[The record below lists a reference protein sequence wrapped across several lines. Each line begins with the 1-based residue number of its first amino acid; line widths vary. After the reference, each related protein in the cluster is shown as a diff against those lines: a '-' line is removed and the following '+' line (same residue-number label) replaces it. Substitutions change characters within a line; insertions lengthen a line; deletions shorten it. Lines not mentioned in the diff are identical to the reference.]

1 MQTPGQNER
10 SKMAGAL
17 LRLTKFTLTI
27 CNFGS
32 RPTIW
37 ETATT
42 SEHWTSSTAP
52 IAGLHYHVLRHDTL
66 LDTLRCCEKLTKKGC
81 HGVLCPLAKSF
92 LKSENCGRLCSVLCS
107 TSVIFYS
114 SNALWLFP
122 FSVFFFNPSFIYHL
136 IFPSDTAPDNHVPA
150 LLVMKPI
157 SVSKI
162 VSIVTVLI
170 ITDTPTA
177 RAGEEH
183 TSMRDVSGHTHT
195 HTAWAHM
202 GTQKRQANKDKT
214 RTHARARTVGHQLSE
229 VTNCWTWFYILW
241 P

>member
-1 MQTPGQNER
+1 M
-10 SKMAGAL
+10 
-17 LRLTKFTLTI
+17 
-27 CNFGS
+27 
-32 RPTIW
+32 
-37 ETATT
+37 
-42 SEHWTSSTAP
+42 
-52 IAGLHYHVLRHDTL
+52 
-66 LDTLRCCEKLTKKGC
+66 
-81 HGVLCPLAKSF
+81 
-92 LKSENCGRLCSVLCS
+92 
-107 TSVIFYS
+107 
-114 SNALWLFP
+114 
-122 FSVFFFNPSFIYHL
+122 
-136 IFPSDTAPDNHVPA
+136 PDNHVPA

-195 HTAWAHM
+195 AWAHM

-229 VTNCWTWFYILW
+229 VTNCWT
-241 P
+241 